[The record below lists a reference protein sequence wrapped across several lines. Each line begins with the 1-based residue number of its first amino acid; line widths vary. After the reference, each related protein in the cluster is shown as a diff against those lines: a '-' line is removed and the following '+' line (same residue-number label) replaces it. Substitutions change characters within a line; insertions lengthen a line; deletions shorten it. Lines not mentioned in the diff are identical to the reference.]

1 MAEGGAD
8 TSCCLGF
15 MDFDT
20 KLARR
25 VIEEFRLSL
34 LHPLR
39 AILGTL
45 RPIWMSAATA
55 AIRGQSRHLARA
67 PKRREWTRRR
77 PQQSA
82 IAAAQQQPALQTST
96 TPSALTIRWGW
107 TA

>member
-1 MAEGGAD
+1 MAIISGSTVGFPGGMRKPNRARHPIMVATPHLRPAYRPLGCVRNWRALKRTMAEGGAD

-45 RPIWMSAATA
+45 RPI
-55 AIRGQSRHLARA
+55 
-67 PKRREWTRRR
+67 
-77 PQQSA
+77 
-82 IAAAQQQPALQTST
+82 
-96 TPSALTIRWGW
+96 
-107 TA
+107 